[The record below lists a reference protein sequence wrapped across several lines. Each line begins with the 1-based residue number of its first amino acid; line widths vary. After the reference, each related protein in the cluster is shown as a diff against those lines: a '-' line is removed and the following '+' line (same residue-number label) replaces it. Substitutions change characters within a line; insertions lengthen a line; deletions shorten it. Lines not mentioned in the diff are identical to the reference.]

1 MVNKKI
7 QQVRIIGGQW
17 RGRKLPVPE
26 VDGLRPT
33 PDRIRETLFNWLM
46 TDCPGAMV
54 LDCFAGSGV
63 LGFEALSREARHLTM
78 IESNSRA
85 WRNLDRQIED
95 LRDDRITLISG
106 DAIGLIAQL
115 KHQFNLVFI
124 DPPYGLAQLRQ
135 QVLESLIEHRRL
147 LDGAKVYLEWPLG
160 EQFQLPHSGLS
171 WLKQKIAG
179 RVNYAIA
186 EWRPSR

>member
-17 RGRKLPVPE
+17 RGRKLTVPE

-54 LDCFAGSGV
+54 LDCFAGSGA

-85 WRNLDRQIED
+85 WRNLELQVEG
-95 LRDDRITLISG
+95 LGDDRITLISG
-106 DAIGLIAQL
+106 DAIDLIPRL
-115 KHQFNLVFI
+115 KRQFNLVFI
-124 DPPYGLAQLRQ
+124 DPPYLLGQLRQ

-147 LDGAKVYLEWPLG
+147 TDGAKIYLEWPLG
-160 EQFQLPHSGLS
+160 ERFELPHSGLS

-186 EWRPSR
+186 EWRSSR

>member
-135 QVLESLIEHRRL
+135 QVLESLIEHHRL

>member
-1 MVNKKI
+1 MANQKL

-17 RGRKLPVPE
+17 RGRKLTVPE

-54 LDCFAGSGV
+54 LDCFAGSGA

-78 IESNSRA
+78 IESNSLA
-85 WRNLDRQIED
+85 WRTLELQVEG
-95 LRDDRITLISG
+95 LGDDRITLVSG
-106 DAIGLIAQL
+106 DAIDLIPRL
-115 KHQFNLVFI
+115 KRQFNLVFI
-124 DPPYGLAQLRQ
+124 DPPYLLGQLRQ
-135 QVLESLIEHRRL
+135 QVLEGLIEHHRL
-147 LDGAKVYLEWPLG
+147 TDGAKIYLEWPLG
-160 EQFQLPHSGLS
+160 DQFELPHSGLS

-186 EWRPSR
+186 EWRSSR

>member
-85 WRNLDRQIED
+85 WRNLDRQVED